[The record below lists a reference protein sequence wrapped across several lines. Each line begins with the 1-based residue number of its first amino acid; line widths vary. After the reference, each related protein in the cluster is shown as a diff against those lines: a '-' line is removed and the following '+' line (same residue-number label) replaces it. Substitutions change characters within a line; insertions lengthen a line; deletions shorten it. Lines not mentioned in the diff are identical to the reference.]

1 MANVQLDVSEGI
13 KESIPVIEPFSLVD
27 SIEPTAEI
35 VKVEEVVPPK
45 GVVRLSSTTTKLE
58 KIVQNPTSVEDF
70 VFPYRLTNRHRIK
83 LDLRKIFQTIQQYF
97 APLDSIRGVVIFGS
111 SVNIRQSRN
120 FFLPWKKTIK
130 CKTPPNDVDIFVL
143 LKKGTAIKNHQIIL
157 DGQSEIKHSS
167 GYGSWTDVGI
177 MQDGIDLFAVEETD
191 FANCLA
197 AKETVPLAIIQTGVL
212 LCGEFPYKLL
222 NPARICWQTS
232 GTPILTCSNTRFVLP
247 EVARSQPKMKK

>member
-1 MANVQLDVSEGI
+1 MANLQLDVSEGV
-13 KESIPVIEPFSLVD
+13 KEFVSVADIEPQCNTPQPAT
-27 SIEPTAEI
+27 ET
-35 VKVEEVVPPK
+35 VKIEEVAPAK
-45 GVVRLSSTTTKLE
+45 GVVRLSSMASKLE
-58 KIVQNPTSVEDF
+58 KISQNPASIEDF
-70 VFPYRLTNRHRIK
+70 TFPYRLANRHNIK

-97 APLDSIRGVVIFGS
+97 APIPSVKGVVLFGS
-111 SVNIRQSRN
+111 SVNIRQARH
-120 FFLPWKKTIK
+120 FFLPWKRTIK

-143 LKKGTAIKNHQIIL
+143 LKKGTPIKHNQVIL

-191 FANCLA
+191 FAKCLA

-222 NPARICWQTS
+222 NPARVCWQTN

-247 EVARSQPKMKK
+247 EVARSQPKCKK